1 MQMPEE
7 YTGPAEMHVDGK
19 VQTDGLPTGSED
31 EKTPFSEEDAAPVS
45 DECIGALPHEQA
57 PTERAHAVQSV
68 FDFVELLVLTLA
80 AVLLITS
87 FLFRHSV
94 VDGASMESTLRDGD
108 HLIISSAFYEPKVGD
123 IIVFED
129 YTTRHKK
136 PLVKRIIATAGQTV
150 TVLSDTEVLVD
161 GELITG
167 GFTDGVSTEYTY
179 PMEPVT
185 VSEGCVF
192 VMGDHRNSSTD
203 SRSFGEITVDSILGK
218 VLLRV
223 YPFSEFGTPAP
234 LPDKEQ

>member
-7 YTGPAEMHVDGK
+7 YASSADMREDDKT
-19 VQTDGLPTGSED
+19 QTDAPHSAAAYTEAPIPEGVATHGTDGNTEPLPCEPTS
-31 EKTPFSEEDAAPVS
+31 
-45 DECIGALPHEQA
+45 
-57 PTERAHAVQSV
+57 TERVRAAQSV

-108 HLIISSAFYEPKVGD
+108 HLIISSAFYEPRIGD

-129 YTTRHKK
+129 YTTKHKK

-167 GFTDGVSTEYTY
+167 GFTDGVSTEYSY

-192 VMGDHRNSSTD
+192 VMGDHRNNSTD
-203 SRSFGEITVDSILGK
+203 SRRFGEISVDSILGK

-223 YPFSEFGTPAP
+223 YPLRDFGAPAP
-234 LPDKEQ
+234 LPNKEK

>member
-7 YTGPAEMHVDGK
+7 YTSPADMREDDAT
-19 VQTDGLPTGSED
+19 QTDAQPTVTTHAEAPLP
-31 EKTPFSEEDAAPVS
+31 EDALTPDS
-45 DECIGALPHEQA
+45 DGNTEPLPCAET
-57 PTERAHAVQSV
+57 PTARVHAAHSV

-129 YTTRHKK
+129 YTTKHKK

-161 GELITG
+161 GVLVTG
-167 GFTDGVSTEYTY
+167 GFTDGVSAEYTY

-192 VMGDHRNSSTD
+192 VMGDHRNNSTD
-203 SRSFGEITVDSILGK
+203 SRRFGEITVDSILGK

>member
-7 YTGPAEMHVDGK
+7 NKAL
-19 VQTDGLPTGSED
+19 TDTQANVSAPVTEQVREDTLPTEAAVTVSD
-31 EKTPFSEEDAAPVS
+31 DAASLPSRSEKRVS
-45 DECIGALPHEQA
+45 A
-57 PTERAHAVQSV
+57 AHSV

-94 VDGASMESTLRDGD
+94 VDGASMESTLHDGD

-129 YTTRHKK
+129 YSTRHKK
-136 PLVKRIIATAGQTV
+136 PLVKRIIATEGQTV
-150 TVLSDTEVLVD
+150 TVLSDTEVLVV
-161 GELITG
+161 GQLITG
-167 GFTDGVSTEYTY
+167 GFTDGVSADYTY

-192 VMGDHRNSSTD
+192 VMGDHRNNSTD
-203 SRSFGEITVDSILGK
+203 SRRFGEISVESILGK

-223 YPFSEFGTPAP
+223 YPLRDFGAPAP
-234 LPDKEQ
+234 LPEKEEERGSYGS